1 MIDAGESKRK
11 VKRKG
16 EAIWEKCEAKVRV
29 S

>member
-1 MIDAGESKRK
+1 MIEAGEGERK

-16 EAIWEKCEAKVRV
+16 GVIREKCEAKVRV